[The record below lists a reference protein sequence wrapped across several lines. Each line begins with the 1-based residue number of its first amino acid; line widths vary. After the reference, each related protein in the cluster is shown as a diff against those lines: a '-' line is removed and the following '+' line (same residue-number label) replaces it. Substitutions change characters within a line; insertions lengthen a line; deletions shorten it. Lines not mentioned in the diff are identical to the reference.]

1 MRPVLEI
8 ANMTS
13 LINLFFST
21 PRRTLLWMAAVI
33 LGMLSFGMY
42 LQYGLGL
49 TPCPM
54 CIVQRYAYIVV
65 LILALL
71 GAVAG
76 GCRTA
81 LAAMGLIL
89 PVALFGAFTAARQSW
104 LQWYPPEFY
113 SCGRDFYGMIEQLP
127 LSQALPRIFAGSGDC
142 TAVDWTFL
150 GGTIANWSFVGFAAI
165 ALVCLGWFWT
175 ILRRRR

>member
-1 MRPVLEI
+1 MLKRTILLE
-8 ANMTS
+8 NKTS
-13 LINLFFST
+13 VSTKNLQIVIKTEVRETTIPAEDIGYVVIDVSAEDAQ
-21 PRRTLLWMAAVI
+21 AAE
-33 LGMLSFGMY
+33 L
-42 LQYGLGL
+42 
-49 TPCPM
+49 
-54 CIVQRYAYIVV
+54 
-65 LILALL
+65 
-71 GAVAG
+71 
-76 GCRTA
+76 RTA

-142 TAVDWTFL
+142 TAIDWTFL

-165 ALVCLGWFWT
+165 VLVCLGWFRT
-175 ILRRRR
+175 ALRRR

>member
-1 MRPVLEI
+1 MSSRPPESAI
-8 ANMTS
+8 MTS
-13 LINLFFST
+13 FITLFFSS

-33 LGMLSFGMY
+33 VGMLGFGMY

-71 GAVAG
+71 GA
-76 GCRTA
+76 A
-81 LAAMGLIL
+81 LGKCKAPIAAMGLIL

-113 SCGRDFYGMIEQLP
+113 S
-127 LSQALPRIFAGSGDC
+127 
-142 TAVDWTFL
+142 
-150 GGTIANWSFVGFAAI
+150 
-165 ALVCLGWFWT
+165 
-175 ILRRRR
+175 